1 MKPRI
6 LGICIGTALVVATT
20 MAARA
25 AEQPDIRSY
34 TVADQ
39 GLLTL
44 FVPKHWN
51 DRKSQLS
58 VGLPRTIRFSS
69 SEGERFEVL
78 FSARWS
84 GRDDPSV
91 VEPDFILS
99 VATFGAKLAAP
110 QAVEPELEV
119 RSLPTNA
126 GEAYVFSATDKDP
139 KPGEYRYL
147 IQGAVNVQGLV
158 CTFTILA
165 DERNSPAVVDA
176 IEMVRTAS
184 FVAN

>member
-1 MKPRI
+1 MNRKI
-6 LGICIGTALVVATT
+6 LRACIGAAFVVASVTT
-20 MAARA
+20 THAVG
-25 AEQPDIRSY
+25 QPDIRSY
-34 TVADQ
+34 SVADE

-44 FVPKHWN
+44 YVPRHWN

-84 GRDDPSV
+84 GRDDPAV
-91 VEPDFILS
+91 VEPNFLLS
-99 VATFGAKLAAP
+99 VAAYGAKIAAP

-119 RSLPTNA
+119 HSLPTNT

-139 KPGEYRYL
+139 KPGDYRYMV
-147 IQGAVNVQGLV
+147 QGAVNVQGLV
-158 CTFTILA
+158 CTFTILT
-165 DERNSPAVVDA
+165 DEPNSPAMADA
-176 IEMVRTAS
+176 IEMIRTAS